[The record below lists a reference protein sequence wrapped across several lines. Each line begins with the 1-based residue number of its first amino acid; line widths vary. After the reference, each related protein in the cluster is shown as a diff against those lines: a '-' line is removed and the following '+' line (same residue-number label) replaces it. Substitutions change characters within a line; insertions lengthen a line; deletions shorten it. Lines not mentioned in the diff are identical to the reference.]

1 MTLEE
6 KIAHL
11 QTTSMEQARA
21 EGNAIIDSHREALE
35 KVLEDHKAEALRQ
48 SETRI
53 KAETTNAR
61 LSLNQAAAKSQLEIK
76 RRQGKVQ
83 QELKDKI
90 FEEVMG
96 LVNDYMKTEAYGDF
110 LVRCIRQA
118 VHFAGQDPVTI
129 YLNPSDEAKRADL
142 EDATGVHLTIS
153 AEDFICGVRAVI
165 RSLNILI
172 DNSFRTQLRNEYDK
186 FIFLGG
192 DGNA

>member
-35 KVLEDHKAEALRQ
+35 KVFEDHKAEALRQ

-53 KAETTNAR
+53 KAETTSAR
-61 LSLNQAAAKSQLEIK
+61 LALNQASAKSQLEIK

-90 FEEVMG
+90 FKEALS
-96 LVNDYMKTEAYGDF
+96 LVEDYMKTEAYEDF
-110 LVRCIRQA
+110 LIRCIRQA
-118 VHFAGQDPVTI
+118 REFAGEDEVVI
-129 YLNPSDEAKRADL
+129 YINPSDENKRSAL
-142 EDATGVHLTIS
+142 EDAARVRLTVS
-153 AEDFICGVRAVI
+153 AEDFIGGMRAVI
-165 RSLNILI
+165 RSRNVLI
-172 DNSFRTQLRNEYDK
+172 DNSFKTQLRNEYDK
-186 FIFLGG
+186 FLFLGG
-192 DGNA
+192 DGIG

>member
-1 MTLEE
+1 
-6 KIAHL
+6 
-11 QTTSMEQARA
+11 MEQARA
-21 EGNAIIDSHREALE
+21 EGNAIIDAHKEALE
-35 KVLEDHKAEALRQ
+35 KVFEDHRAEALRQ

-110 LVRCIRQA
+110 LVKCIRQA
-118 VHFAGQDPVTI
+118 VDFAGQDPVTI
-129 YLNPSDEAKRADL
+129 YINPSDEAKRPDL
-142 EDATGVHLTIS
+142 ENATGAHLTVS
-153 AEDFICGVRAVI
+153 AEDFIGGVRAVI
-165 RSLNILI
+165 RSRNILI
-172 DNSFRTQLRNEYDK
+172 DNSFRTQLRNEYDR
-186 FIFLGG
+186 FIFSGG

>member
-153 AEDFICGVRAVI
+153 AEDFIGGVRAVI
-165 RSLNILI
+165 RSRTILI

>member
-21 EGNAIIDSHREALE
+21 EGNAIIDAHKEALE
-35 KVLEDHKAEALRQ
+35 KLFEDHRAEALRQ

-96 LVNDYMKTEAYGDF
+96 LVDDYMKTAAYGDF
-110 LVRCIRQA
+110 LVKCIRQA
-118 VHFAGQDPVTI
+118 VDFAGQDPVTI
-129 YLNPSDEAKRADL
+129 YINPSDEAKRSDL

-153 AEDFICGVRAVI
+153 AEDFIGGVRAVI
-165 RSLNILI
+165 RSRNILI

>member
-21 EGNAIIDSHREALE
+21 EGNAIIDAHKEALE
-35 KVLEDHKAEALRQ
+35 KLFEDHRAEALRQ

-110 LVRCIRQA
+110 LVKCIRQA
-118 VHFAGQDPVTI
+118 MHFAGQDPVTI
-129 YLNPSDEAKRADL
+129 YINPSDEAKRSDL

-153 AEDFICGVRAVI
+153 AEDFIGGVRAVI
-165 RSLNILI
+165 RSRNILI

>member
-21 EGNAIIDSHREALE
+21 EGNAIIDAHKEALE
-35 KVLEDHKAEALRQ
+35 KLFEDHRAEALRQ

-96 LVNDYMKTEAYGDF
+96 LVDDYMKTAAYGDF
-110 LVRCIRQA
+110 LVKCIRQA
-118 VHFAGQDPVTI
+118 VDFAGQDPVTI
-129 YLNPSDEAKRADL
+129 YINPSDEAKRSDL

-153 AEDFICGVRAVI
+153 AEDFIGGVRAVI
-165 RSLNILI
+165 RSRNILI
-172 DNSFRTQLRNEYDK
+172 DNSFRTQLRNEYDR
-186 FIFLGG
+186 FIFSGG

>member
-21 EGNAIIDSHREALE
+21 EGNAIIDAHKEALE
-35 KVLEDHKAEALRQ
+35 KLFEDHRTEALRQ

-110 LVRCIRQA
+110 LVKCIRQA
-118 VHFAGQDPVTI
+118 MHFAGQDPVTI
-129 YLNPSDEAKRADL
+129 YINPSDEAKRSDL

-153 AEDFICGVRAVI
+153 AEDFIGGVRAVI
-165 RSLNILI
+165 RSRNILI